1 MATNRGRLPHRVAEQ
16 EERPG
21 RRPFSSALEALRDW
35 IGRVLG
41 TPEVASYRH
50 GRSLKR
56 SLDLVLTFVL
66 APGWLLL
73 LAAAAAAIRL
83 TSDAPVLFVQTRCGL
98 HGRPFRLVKFRTM
111 VVDAEARLEEL
122 LRDDPEARAEYE
134 AYRKL
139 RHDPRVTPLGRF
151 LRRTSLDE
159 LPQLWNVLRG
169 DMSLVGPRPY
179 LAREL
184 TGVGPAGEEILSV
197 PPGLTGLWQ
206 VTRRNTASFAERL
219 SIDLHY
225 ARSWSVWR
233 DVQLLARTLPV
244 ALAGKGAC

>member
-1 MATNRGRLPHRVAEQ
+1 MPQ
-16 EERPG
+16 S
-21 RRPFSSALEALRDW
+21 SSASPMVAPSIARSGGFGAKATRRYDPSAGDAGKRALD
-35 IGRVLG
+35 IAGAL
-41 TPEVASYRH
+41 A
-50 GRSLKR
+50 
-56 SLDLVLTFVL
+56 LVLAL
-66 APGWLLL
+66 SPLLL
-73 LAAAAAAIRL
+73 LLVAMLRV
-83 TSDAPVLFVQTRCGL
+83 TTGSVLYRHPRV
-98 HGRPFRLVKFRTM
+98 GRQGRTFNCLKLRTM
-111 VVDAEARLEEL
+111 HVDGDRILQEL
-122 LRDDPEARAEYE
+122 LRDDPVARQEWLIN
-134 AYRKL
+134 RKL
-139 RHDPRVTPLGRF
+139 RNDPRVTPLGRF
-151 LRRTSLDE
+151 LRSTSLDE
-159 LPQLWNVLRG
+159 LPQLINVLRG

-184 TGVGPAGEEILSV
+184 TGAGPAGEEILSV